1 MKSIS
6 MILEIINIAVILY
19 GVYYLITGIFVF
31 IKKKKNGDYKEKLNK
46 FAIIIPA
53 RNEELVIGNI

>member
-46 FAIIIPA
+46 LADIA
-53 RNEELVIGNI
+53 